1 MRALLAD
8 RNVNIEQTCGKVE
21 RKRMAVKRLSWN
33 GSPILNNKKEEAV
46 APSLFL
52 SSSASHWQYPAES
65 RENPL
70 ISGLLLS
77 ALPPLLAS
85 KMWHGKSLG
94 SPAISSLFLL
104 FRSVPASL

>member
-1 MRALLAD
+1 
-8 RNVNIEQTCGKVE
+8 
-21 RKRMAVKRLSWN
+21 MAVKRLSWN
-33 GSPILNNKKEEAV
+33 GSPILNNGKEEAV
-46 APSLFL
+46 ALFFFSLF
-52 SSSASHWQYPAES
+52 SSASHWQYPAES